1 MFTAIS
7 FQKQK
12 ALDNNPHLRLNLDA
26 FTEIS
31 IYSVIFSMAI
41 RGPYLI
47 RAANDQKQ
55 FSAMPVL

>member
-12 ALDNNPHLRLNLDA
+12 ALDNNPLLRLNLDA

-47 RAANDQKQ
+47 GAAHG
-55 FSAMPVL
+55 